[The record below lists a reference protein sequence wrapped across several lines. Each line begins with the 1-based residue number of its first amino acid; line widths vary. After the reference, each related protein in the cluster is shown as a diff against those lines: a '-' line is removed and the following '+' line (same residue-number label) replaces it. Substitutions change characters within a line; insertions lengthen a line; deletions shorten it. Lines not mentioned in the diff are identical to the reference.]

1 MERLLTEAEAGAMR
15 PVYAEIRRSL
25 GVATVPTIFQAMAG
39 IGTDVLLQNW
49 TAYRRTFLAGRLAR
63 LTKEWVG
70 LALGIHLSS
79 PYLTRWHALHLQAL
93 GAPLPEI
100 RAMIGSGDLT
110 QVPDGIRPYV
120 DQALLLERT
129 DGAAVRAAEEAFGEE
144 VGGELV
150 DLVLMVRA
158 LGIFAEEAG
167 LTPESVAYLWGTR
180 PQDPEVPR
188 DEFGSGEA

>member
-1 MERLLTEAEAGAMR
+1 VEHLLSEAEAGALR
-15 PVYAEIRRSL
+15 PVYVEIRRSL
-25 GVATVPTIFQAMAG
+25 GVAAVPMVFQAMAK
-39 IGTDVLLQNW
+39 IGSDVLLQNW
-49 TAYRRTFLAGRLAR
+49 TAYLRTFLAGRLPR

-70 LALGIHLSS
+70 LALGIHLGS

-100 RAMIGSGDLT
+100 RAVTSTQDLS
-110 QVPDGIRPYV
+110 QVPDGMRPYV
-120 DQALLLERT
+120 EQAILLERT

-158 LGIFAEEAG
+158 LGIFASEAG
-167 LTPESVAYLWGTR
+167 LAPESVAYLWGTGT
-180 PQDPEVPR
+180 D
-188 DEFGSGEA
+188 SGAEG